1 MQHWGDNR
9 RYTAAL
15 QEQEHVNE
23 ELAERARSES
33 KKGGNLGFLLFIV
46 AVVLFKPFVEYCL
59 ALYGTATSYINS
71 IAGMLG
77 L

>member
-23 ELAERARSES
+23 ELAERAKSES

-46 AVVLFKPFVEYCL
+46 AVVLFKPFGEYCI
-59 ALYGTATSYINS
+59 ALYGSATSYLHS
-71 IAGMLG
+71 ITGMLG